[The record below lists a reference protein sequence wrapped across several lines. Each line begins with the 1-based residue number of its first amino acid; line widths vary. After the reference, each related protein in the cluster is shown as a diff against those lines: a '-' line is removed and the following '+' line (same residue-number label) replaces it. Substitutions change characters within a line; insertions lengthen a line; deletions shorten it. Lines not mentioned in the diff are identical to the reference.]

1 MKKLL
6 WISIPLVIVFLLF
19 TVIKIG
25 PLFNFYLIPP
35 SPKAYAKN
43 AIDQMELQ
51 GLYAKGEKWEET
63 KSKVL
68 KNTKHAKSYKETHPY
83 IEEALRVAGR
93 KHSFL
98 EKENNNHNSSNN
110 VTYPK
115 TSLNHSILTIKLPE
129 FTGKQKEGKHYA
141 NIVNHALQKKKYDG
155 VILDL
160 RNNTGGDM
168 GPMIAG
174 VSSLIKNGKLMTFI
188 DKDNN
193 KASVKLDGSETE
205 NGGTP
210 VKLKHSKKV
219 NDVPIAILLNNK
231 TASSGEITSLSFKG
245 NKKVKYFGQN
255 TAGYTS
261 SNTSIKLYD
270 NAIMNLTTHKIKDNT
285 GHVYENN
292 PIQPDSK
299 TNEPKQDAMKWLKQ
313 QSH

>member
-1 MKKLL
+1 MKKIL
-6 WISIPLVIVFLLF
+6 WISVPLVIVFLLF
-19 TVIKIG
+19 TIIKIG

-63 KSKVL
+63 KSRVL
-68 KNTKHAKSYKETHPY
+68 KNTKHAKSYKETYPY
-83 IEEALRVAGR
+83 IEKALRVAGR

-98 EKENNNHNSSNN
+98 EKENHSHNSSNH
-110 VTYPK
+110 VSYPK

-129 FTGKQKEGKHYA
+129 FTGKQKEAKHYA
-141 NIVNHALQKKKYDG
+141 HIVNHSLHNKKYDG
-155 VILDL
+155 IILDL

-174 VSSLIKNGKLMTFI
+174 VSSLLGNGKLMTFI

-193 KASVKLDGSETE
+193 KTRVNLNGSETE

-210 VKLKHSKKV
+210 VKLNHSKKIH
-219 NDVPIAILLNNK
+219 DVPIAILINNK
-231 TASSGEITSLSFKG
+231 TASSGEITALSFKG
-245 NKKVKYFGQN
+245 NKKVKYFGEN
-255 TAGYTS
+255 SAGYTS

-270 NAIMNLTTHKIKDNT
+270 DAIMNLTTHKIKDNT
-285 GHVYENN
+285 GHKYENN

-299 TNEPKQDAMKWLKQ
+299 TKEPKQDAMKWLKQ